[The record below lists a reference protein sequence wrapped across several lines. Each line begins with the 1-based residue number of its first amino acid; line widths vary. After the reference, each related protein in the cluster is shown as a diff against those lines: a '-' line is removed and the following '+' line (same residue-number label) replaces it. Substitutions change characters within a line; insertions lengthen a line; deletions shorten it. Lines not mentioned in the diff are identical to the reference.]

1 MRKILAVVS
10 DEAYEVLRE
19 YKEANNIKN
28 LDTALDELLR
38 EIKRGRDRE
47 RSEGEE
53 KDKKRLGGEK

>member
-38 EIKRGRDRE
+38 EIKRGRDKE
-47 RSEGEE
+47 RSEGEKE
-53 KDKKRLGGEK
+53 KKELGGEK

>member
-1 MRKILAVVS
+1 MKKILAVVS

-38 EIKRGRDRE
+38 GIKRGRDRE
-47 RSEGEE
+47 RSGEE
-53 KDKKRLGGEK
+53 KDKKG

>member
-19 YKEANNIKN
+19 YKEVNNIKN

-38 EIKRGRDRE
+38 EIKRGRDKG
-47 RSEGEE
+47 RSGEE
-53 KDKKRLGGEK
+53 KDKKKLGGEK

>member
-47 RSEGEE
+47 RSGEE
-53 KDKKRLGGEK
+53 KDKKG

>member
-1 MRKILAVVS
+1 MKKILAVVS

-38 EIKRGRDRE
+38 GIKRGRDKE
-47 RSEGEE
+47 RSGEE
-53 KDKKRLGGEK
+53 KDKKRVRR

>member
-19 YKEANNIKN
+19 YKEANNIKK

-38 EIKRGRDRE
+38 EIKRGRDKE
-47 RSEGEE
+47 RSEGEKE
-53 KDKKRLGGEK
+53 KKELGGEK

>member
-1 MRKILAVVS
+1 MKKILAVVS

-38 EIKRGRDRE
+38 GIKRGRDKG
-47 RSEGEE
+47 RSGEE
-53 KDKKRLGGEK
+53 KDKKRVRR